1 MVELGCDWLGLRLA
15 NPFVVGASPLCDSAD
30 DAVALVDVGASAV
43 VVHSLFE
50 EQLIADQVSANRY
63 LDSMID
69 TNAEAPSF
77 LPETDVFSGSANP
90 MLRHVRRLTEVLDV
104 PVVASLNGVTPGG
117 WTGYA
122 RELAGAGAAAI
133 ELNLYDVA
141 TDLDETGEDIEE
153 RQLSVVADVVGVVDV
168 PVSVKLSP
176 FYASVPNFVTR
187 LEAVGAAGVVLF
199 NRFYQPDL
207 DLETLD
213 IAAPGAVHPGRAPDA
228 TTCHGNPARP
238 NPAVA
243 RRQRWG
249 PQRNGCGEGDPLG
262 GGRRPAR
269 VGAAQRRPI
278 SARAHRRRTRGLDG
292 CPGLPQPRRGEGR
305 DGDGQRRQST
315 RTPTA
320 QLRPAA
326 AQLVAL
332 TRPRSEKSPALRE
345 GLA

>member
-1 MVELGCDWLGLRLA
+1 MVDLSCDWLGLRLA
-15 NPFVVGASPLCDSAD
+15 NPIVVGASPLCDSAD
-30 DAVALVDVGASAV
+30 DAVALVDAGASAV

-50 EQLIADQVSANRY
+50 EQLIADQVSANRF

-90 MLRHVRRLTEVLDV
+90 TLSHIRRLTEVLDV

-141 TDLDETGEDIEE
+141 TDLDETGQSIEE

-187 LEAVGAAGVVLF
+187 LEAAGAAGVVLF

-213 IAAPGAVHPGRAPDA
+213 IARQLVLSTPAELPLRLHAMAIL
-228 TTCHGNPARP
+228 HG
-238 NPAVA
+238 
-243 RRQRWG
+243 
-249 PQRNGCGEGDPLG
+249 
-262 GGRRPAR
+262 
-269 VGAAQRRPI
+269 
-278 SARAHRRRTRGLDG
+278 RTRLSLAVSGGVHSGTDAAKAILSGADAVQIVSVLLKAG
-292 CPGLPQPRRGEGR
+292 PSELTRIVDELAGWM
-305 DGDGQRRQST
+305 DGQGYRNLDEAKGATAMGNVANPHELQRLNY
-315 RTPTA
+315 A
-320 QLRPAA
+320 QL
-326 AQLVAL
+326 LH
-332 TRPRSEKSPALRE
+332 SWSI
-345 GLA
+345 

>member
-1 MVELGCDWLGLRLA
+1 MVDLGCDWLGLRLA

-30 DAVALVDVGASAV
+30 DAVALVDAGASAV

-213 IAAPGAVHPGRAPDA
+213 IARHLVLSTPAELPMRLHAMAILHGRTQLSLAVSGGVHSGTDAAKAILSGADA
-228 TTCHGNPARP
+228 VQLVSVLLKGGPSALARIVDELAGWMDAQGYRNLDEAKGATAMGNVA
-238 NPAVA
+238 NPHEL
-243 RRQRWG
+243 QRL
-249 PQRNGCGEGDPLG
+249 NY
-262 GGRRPAR
+262 
-269 VGAAQRRPI
+269 
-278 SARAHRRRTRGLDG
+278 
-292 CPGLPQPRRGEGR
+292 
-305 DGDGQRRQST
+305 
-315 RTPTA
+315 A
-320 QLRPAA
+320 QL
-326 AQLVAL
+326 LH
-332 TRPRSEKSPALRE
+332 SWSI
-345 GLA
+345 

>member
-1 MVELGCDWLGLRLA
+1 MVDLGCDWLGLRLA

-30 DAVALVDVGASAV
+30 DAVALVDAGASAV

-213 IAAPGAVHPGRAPDA
+213 IARHLVLSTPAELPMRLHAMAILHGRTQLSLAVSGGVHSGTDAAKAILSGADA
-228 TTCHGNPARP
+228 VQLVSVLLKGGPSELARIVDELAGWMDAQGYRNLDEAKGATAMGNVA
-238 NPAVA
+238 NPHEL
-243 RRQRWG
+243 QRL
-249 PQRNGCGEGDPLG
+249 NY
-262 GGRRPAR
+262 
-269 VGAAQRRPI
+269 
-278 SARAHRRRTRGLDG
+278 
-292 CPGLPQPRRGEGR
+292 
-305 DGDGQRRQST
+305 
-315 RTPTA
+315 A
-320 QLRPAA
+320 QL
-326 AQLVAL
+326 LH
-332 TRPRSEKSPALRE
+332 SWSI
-345 GLA
+345 

>member
-176 FYASVPNFVTR
+176 FYVPVPNFVTR

-213 IAAPGAVHPGRAPDA
+213 IARHLVLSTPAELPMRLHAMAILHGRTQLSLAVSGGVHSGTDAAKAILSGADA
-228 TTCHGNPARP
+228 VQLVSVLLKGGPSALARIVDELAGWMDAQGYRNLDEAKGATAMGNVA
-238 NPAVA
+238 NPHEL
-243 RRQRWG
+243 QRL
-249 PQRNGCGEGDPLG
+249 NY
-262 GGRRPAR
+262 
-269 VGAAQRRPI
+269 
-278 SARAHRRRTRGLDG
+278 
-292 CPGLPQPRRGEGR
+292 
-305 DGDGQRRQST
+305 
-315 RTPTA
+315 A
-320 QLRPAA
+320 QL
-326 AQLVAL
+326 LHSWSL
-332 TRPRSEKSPALRE
+332 
-345 GLA
+345 

>member
-176 FYASVPNFVTR
+176 SYASVPNFVTR

-213 IAAPGAVHPGRAPDA
+213 IARHLVLSTPAELPMRLHAMAILHGRTQLSLAVSGGVHSGTDAAKAILSGADA
-228 TTCHGNPARP
+228 VQLVSVLLKGGPSALARIVDELAGWMDAQGYRNLDEAKGATAMGNVA
-238 NPAVA
+238 NPHEL
-243 RRQRWG
+243 QRL
-249 PQRNGCGEGDPLG
+249 NY
-262 GGRRPAR
+262 
-269 VGAAQRRPI
+269 
-278 SARAHRRRTRGLDG
+278 
-292 CPGLPQPRRGEGR
+292 
-305 DGDGQRRQST
+305 
-315 RTPTA
+315 A
-320 QLRPAA
+320 QL
-326 AQLVAL
+326 LHSWSL
-332 TRPRSEKSPALRE
+332 
-345 GLA
+345 

>member
-1 MVELGCDWLGLRLA
+1 MVDLGCDWLGLRLA

-213 IAAPGAVHPGRAPDA
+213 IARHLVLSTPAELPMRLHAMAILHGRTQLSLAVSGGVHSGTDAAKAILSGADA
-228 TTCHGNPARP
+228 VQLVSVLLKGGPSALARIVDELAGWMDAQGYRNLDEAKGATAMGNVA
-238 NPAVA
+238 NPHEL
-243 RRQRWG
+243 QRL
-249 PQRNGCGEGDPLG
+249 NY
-262 GGRRPAR
+262 
-269 VGAAQRRPI
+269 
-278 SARAHRRRTRGLDG
+278 
-292 CPGLPQPRRGEGR
+292 
-305 DGDGQRRQST
+305 
-315 RTPTA
+315 A
-320 QLRPAA
+320 QL
-326 AQLVAL
+326 LHSWSL
-332 TRPRSEKSPALRE
+332 
-345 GLA
+345 

>member
-1 MVELGCDWLGLRLA
+1 
-15 NPFVVGASPLCDSAD
+15 
-30 DAVALVDVGASAV
+30 V

-213 IAAPGAVHPGRAPDA
+213 IARHLVLSTPAELPMRLHAMAILHGRTQLSLAVSGGVHSGTDAAKAILSGADA
-228 TTCHGNPARP
+228 VQLVSVLLKGGPSELARIVDELAGWMDAQGYRNLDEAKGATAMGNVA
-238 NPAVA
+238 NPHEL
-243 RRQRWG
+243 QRL
-249 PQRNGCGEGDPLG
+249 NY
-262 GGRRPAR
+262 
-269 VGAAQRRPI
+269 
-278 SARAHRRRTRGLDG
+278 
-292 CPGLPQPRRGEGR
+292 
-305 DGDGQRRQST
+305 
-315 RTPTA
+315 A
-320 QLRPAA
+320 QL
-326 AQLVAL
+326 LHSWSL
-332 TRPRSEKSPALRE
+332 
-345 GLA
+345 

>member
-1 MVELGCDWLGLRLA
+1 MVDLGCDWLGLRLA

-141 TDLDETGEDIEE
+141 TDLDETDEDIEE

-213 IAAPGAVHPGRAPDA
+213 IARHLVLSTPAELPMRLHAMAILHGRTQLSLAVSGGVHSGTDAAKAILSGADA
-228 TTCHGNPARP
+228 VQLVSVLLKGGPSALARIVDELAGWMDAQGYRNLDEAKGATAMGNVA
-238 NPAVA
+238 NPHEL
-243 RRQRWG
+243 QRL
-249 PQRNGCGEGDPLG
+249 NY
-262 GGRRPAR
+262 
-269 VGAAQRRPI
+269 
-278 SARAHRRRTRGLDG
+278 
-292 CPGLPQPRRGEGR
+292 
-305 DGDGQRRQST
+305 
-315 RTPTA
+315 A
-320 QLRPAA
+320 QL
-326 AQLVAL
+326 LHSWSL
-332 TRPRSEKSPALRE
+332 
-345 GLA
+345 

>member
-1 MVELGCDWLGLRLA
+1 MVDLGCDWLGLRLA

-213 IAAPGAVHPGRAPDA
+213 IARHLVLSTPAELPMRLHAMAILHGRTQLSLAVSGGVHSGTDAAKAILSGADA
-228 TTCHGNPARP
+228 VQLVSVLLKGGPSELARIVDELAGWMDAQGYRNLDEAKGATAMGNVA
-238 NPAVA
+238 NPHEL
-243 RRQRWG
+243 QRL
-249 PQRNGCGEGDPLG
+249 NY
-262 GGRRPAR
+262 
-269 VGAAQRRPI
+269 
-278 SARAHRRRTRGLDG
+278 
-292 CPGLPQPRRGEGR
+292 
-305 DGDGQRRQST
+305 
-315 RTPTA
+315 A
-320 QLRPAA
+320 QL
-326 AQLVAL
+326 LHSWSL
-332 TRPRSEKSPALRE
+332 
-345 GLA
+345 

>member
-213 IAAPGAVHPGRAPDA
+213 IARH
-228 TTCHGNPARP
+228 
-238 NPAVA
+238 
-243 RRQRWG
+243 
-249 PQRNGCGEGDPLG
+249 
-262 GGRRPAR
+262 
-269 VGAAQRRPI
+269 
-278 SARAHRRRTRGLDG
+278 
-292 CPGLPQPRRGEGR
+292 
-305 DGDGQRRQST
+305 
-315 RTPTA
+315 
-320 QLRPAA
+320 
-326 AQLVAL
+326 LVL
-332 TRPRSEKSPALRE
+332 SSLSLNQKNT
-345 GLA
+345 

>member
-213 IAAPGAVHPGRAPDA
+213 IARHLVLSTPAELPMRLHAMAILHGRTQLSLAVSGGVHSGTDAAKAILSGADA
-228 TTCHGNPARP
+228 VQLVSVLLKGGPSALARIVDELAGWMDAQGYRNLDEAKGATAMGNVA
-238 NPAVA
+238 NPHEL
-243 RRQRWG
+243 QRL
-249 PQRNGCGEGDPLG
+249 NY
-262 GGRRPAR
+262 
-269 VGAAQRRPI
+269 
-278 SARAHRRRTRGLDG
+278 
-292 CPGLPQPRRGEGR
+292 
-305 DGDGQRRQST
+305 
-315 RTPTA
+315 A
-320 QLRPAA
+320 QL
-326 AQLVAL
+326 LHSWSL
-332 TRPRSEKSPALRE
+332 
-345 GLA
+345 

>member
-15 NPFVVGASPLCDSAD
+15 NPLVVGASQLCDSAD

-43 VVHSLFE
+43 VVHSQNE

-213 IAAPGAVHPGRAPDA
+213 IARHLVLSTPAELPMRLHAMAILHGRTQLSLAVSGGVHSGTDAAKAILSGADA
-228 TTCHGNPARP
+228 VQLVSVLLKGGPSALARIVDELAGWMDAQGYRNLDEAKGATAMGNVA
-238 NPAVA
+238 NPHEL
-243 RRQRWG
+243 QRL
-249 PQRNGCGEGDPLG
+249 NY
-262 GGRRPAR
+262 
-269 VGAAQRRPI
+269 
-278 SARAHRRRTRGLDG
+278 
-292 CPGLPQPRRGEGR
+292 
-305 DGDGQRRQST
+305 
-315 RTPTA
+315 A
-320 QLRPAA
+320 QL
-326 AQLVAL
+326 LHSWSL
-332 TRPRSEKSPALRE
+332 
-345 GLA
+345 

>member
-213 IAAPGAVHPGRAPDA
+213 IARHLVLSTPAELPMRLHAMAILHGRTQLSLAVSGGVHSGTDAAKAILSGADA
-228 TTCHGNPARP
+228 VQLVSVLLKGGPSALARIVDELAGWMDAQGYRNLDEAKGATAMGNVA
-238 NPAVA
+238 NPHEL
-243 RRQRWG
+243 QRL
-249 PQRNGCGEGDPLG
+249 NY
-262 GGRRPAR
+262 
-269 VGAAQRRPI
+269 
-278 SARAHRRRTRGLDG
+278 
-292 CPGLPQPRRGEGR
+292 
-305 DGDGQRRQST
+305 
-315 RTPTA
+315 A
-320 QLRPAA
+320 QL
-326 AQLVAL
+326 LH
-332 TRPRSEKSPALRE
+332 SWSI
-345 GLA
+345 

>member
-1 MVELGCDWLGLRLA
+1 MVDLGCDWLGLRLA

-207 DLETLD
+207 DLETLE
-213 IAAPGAVHPGRAPDA
+213 IARHLVLSTPGPR
-228 TTCHGNPARP
+228 RP
-238 NPAVA
+238 NSVSVLSTPAALPMRLPAMAILHGRTQLSLAVSGGVHSGTDAAKAILSGADAVQLVSVLLKGGPSALARIVDELAGWMDAQGYRNLDEAKGATAMGNVA
-243 RRQRWG
+243 NPHELQRL
-249 PQRNGCGEGDPLG
+249 NY
-262 GGRRPAR
+262 
-269 VGAAQRRPI
+269 
-278 SARAHRRRTRGLDG
+278 
-292 CPGLPQPRRGEGR
+292 
-305 DGDGQRRQST
+305 
-315 RTPTA
+315 A
-320 QLRPAA
+320 QL
-326 AQLVAL
+326 LHSWSL
-332 TRPRSEKSPALRE
+332 
-345 GLA
+345 

>member
-213 IAAPGAVHPGRAPDA
+213 IARHLVLSTPAELPMRLHAMAILHGRTQVSLAVSGGVHSGTDAAKAILSGADA
-228 TTCHGNPARP
+228 VQLVSVLLKGGPSALARIVDELAGWMDAQGYRNLDEAKGATAMGNVA
-238 NPAVA
+238 NPHEL
-243 RRQRWG
+243 QRL
-249 PQRNGCGEGDPLG
+249 NY
-262 GGRRPAR
+262 
-269 VGAAQRRPI
+269 
-278 SARAHRRRTRGLDG
+278 
-292 CPGLPQPRRGEGR
+292 
-305 DGDGQRRQST
+305 
-315 RTPTA
+315 A
-320 QLRPAA
+320 QL
-326 AQLVAL
+326 LHSWSL
-332 TRPRSEKSPALRE
+332 
-345 GLA
+345 

>member
-1 MVELGCDWLGLRLA
+1 MVDLGCDWLGLRLA

-30 DAVALVDVGASAV
+30 DAVALVDAGASAV

-213 IAAPGAVHPGRAPDA
+213 IARHLVLSTPAELPMRLHAMAILHGRTQLSLAVSGGVHSGTDAAKAILSGADA
-228 TTCHGNPARP
+228 VQLVSVLLKGGPSALARIVDELAGWMDAQGYRNLDEAKGATAMGNVA
-238 NPAVA
+238 NPHEL
-243 RRQRWG
+243 QRL
-249 PQRNGCGEGDPLG
+249 NY
-262 GGRRPAR
+262 
-269 VGAAQRRPI
+269 
-278 SARAHRRRTRGLDG
+278 
-292 CPGLPQPRRGEGR
+292 
-305 DGDGQRRQST
+305 
-315 RTPTA
+315 A
-320 QLRPAA
+320 QL
-326 AQLVAL
+326 LHSWSL
-332 TRPRSEKSPALRE
+332 
-345 GLA
+345 

>member
-176 FYASVPNFVTR
+176 FYAPVPNFVTR

-213 IAAPGAVHPGRAPDA
+213 IARHLVLSTPAELPMRLHAMAILHGRTQLSLAVSGGVHSGTDAAKAILSGADA
-228 TTCHGNPARP
+228 VQLVSVLLKGGPSALARIVDELAGWMDAQGYRNLDEAKGATAMGNVA
-238 NPAVA
+238 NPHEL
-243 RRQRWG
+243 QRL
-249 PQRNGCGEGDPLG
+249 NY
-262 GGRRPAR
+262 
-269 VGAAQRRPI
+269 
-278 SARAHRRRTRGLDG
+278 
-292 CPGLPQPRRGEGR
+292 
-305 DGDGQRRQST
+305 
-315 RTPTA
+315 A
-320 QLRPAA
+320 QL
-326 AQLVAL
+326 LHSWSL
-332 TRPRSEKSPALRE
+332 
-345 GLA
+345 

>member
-207 DLETLD
+207 DLEKLEVVPHLALSQSHEMRLPLRW
-213 IAAPGAVHPGRAPDA
+213 IAILHGRVNVDLALSTGVHRPEDALKALMAGAKVAM
-228 TTCHGNPARP
+228 TTSALLQKGPERIAGILKGMVTWLEDHEYESVRQMQGSMSQKN
-238 NPAVA
+238 VA
-243 RRQRWG
+243 
-249 PQRNGCGEGDPLG
+249 E
-262 GGRRPAR
+262 
-269 VGAAQRRPI
+269 
-278 SARAHRRRTRGLDG
+278 
-292 CPGLPQPRRGEGR
+292 
-305 DGDGQRRQST
+305 
-315 RTPTA
+315 
-320 QLRPAA
+320 PAA
-326 AQLVAL
+326 FERANYMKVLQSWSDDPAGQLPV
-332 TRPRSEKSPALRE
+332 
-345 GLA
+345 

>member
-30 DAVALVDVGASAV
+30 DAVALVDAGASAV

-213 IAAPGAVHPGRAPDA
+213 IARHLVLSTPAELPMRLHAMAILHGRTQLSLAVSGGVHSGTDAAKAILSGADA
-228 TTCHGNPARP
+228 VQLVSVLLKGGPSALARIVDELAGWMDAQGYRNLDEAKGATAMGNVA
-238 NPAVA
+238 NPHEL
-243 RRQRWG
+243 QRL
-249 PQRNGCGEGDPLG
+249 NY
-262 GGRRPAR
+262 
-269 VGAAQRRPI
+269 
-278 SARAHRRRTRGLDG
+278 
-292 CPGLPQPRRGEGR
+292 
-305 DGDGQRRQST
+305 
-315 RTPTA
+315 A
-320 QLRPAA
+320 QL
-326 AQLVAL
+326 LHSWSL
-332 TRPRSEKSPALRE
+332 
-345 GLA
+345 

>member
-1 MVELGCDWLGLRLA
+1 MVDLGCDWLGLRLA

-30 DAVALVDVGASAV
+30 DAVALVDAGASAV

-213 IAAPGAVHPGRAPDA
+213 IARHLVLSTPAELPMRLHAMAILHGRTQLSLAVSGGVHSGTDAAKAILSGADA
-228 TTCHGNPARP
+228 VQLVSVLLKGGPSELARILDELAGWMDAQGYRNLDEAKGATAMGNVA
-238 NPAVA
+238 NPHEL
-243 RRQRWG
+243 QRL
-249 PQRNGCGEGDPLG
+249 NY
-262 GGRRPAR
+262 
-269 VGAAQRRPI
+269 
-278 SARAHRRRTRGLDG
+278 
-292 CPGLPQPRRGEGR
+292 
-305 DGDGQRRQST
+305 
-315 RTPTA
+315 A
-320 QLRPAA
+320 QL
-326 AQLVAL
+326 LH
-332 TRPRSEKSPALRE
+332 SWSI
-345 GLA
+345 

>member
-213 IAAPGAVHPGRAPDA
+213 IARHLVLSTPAELPMRLHAMAILHGRTQLSLAVSGGVHSGTDAAKAILSGADA
-228 TTCHGNPARP
+228 VQLVSVLLKGGPSELARIVDELAGWMDAQGYRNLDEAKGATAMGNVA
-238 NPAVA
+238 NPHEL
-243 RRQRWG
+243 QRL
-249 PQRNGCGEGDPLG
+249 NY
-262 GGRRPAR
+262 
-269 VGAAQRRPI
+269 
-278 SARAHRRRTRGLDG
+278 
-292 CPGLPQPRRGEGR
+292 
-305 DGDGQRRQST
+305 
-315 RTPTA
+315 A
-320 QLRPAA
+320 QL
-326 AQLVAL
+326 LHSWSL
-332 TRPRSEKSPALRE
+332 
-345 GLA
+345 

>member
-63 LDSMID
+63 LDSKID

-77 LPETDVFSGSANP
+77 LPETDVFSGSATP

-213 IAAPGAVHPGRAPDA
+213 IARHLVLSTPAELPMRLHAMAILHGRTQLSLAVSGGVHSGTDAAKAILSGADA
-228 TTCHGNPARP
+228 VQLVSVLLKGGPSALARIVDELAGWMDAQGYRNLDEAKGATAMGNVA
-238 NPAVA
+238 NPHEL
-243 RRQRWG
+243 QRL
-249 PQRNGCGEGDPLG
+249 NY
-262 GGRRPAR
+262 
-269 VGAAQRRPI
+269 
-278 SARAHRRRTRGLDG
+278 
-292 CPGLPQPRRGEGR
+292 
-305 DGDGQRRQST
+305 
-315 RTPTA
+315 A
-320 QLRPAA
+320 QL
-326 AQLVAL
+326 LHSWSL
-332 TRPRSEKSPALRE
+332 
-345 GLA
+345 